1 MRNEPPP
8 TDSTQVLAA
17 LENALLAGDVSEQTH
32 GSIAARLEDP
42 KISQRKVD
50 DPMRPADITTIAGLL
65 LGSPEF
71 QRR

>member
-1 MRNEPPP
+1 MRNGPPP
-8 TDSTQVLAA
+8 TDSTQALAA
-17 LENALLAGDVSEQTH
+17 LENALLAGDVSKQTH
-32 GSIAARLEDP
+32 DSIAARLEDP

-50 DPMRPADITTIAGLL
+50 DPTRPVDISTIAGLL